1 MIFMDFDSERIDD
14 ERISDFCKKEPDDAR
29 RHMHIV
35 TQHSNLDT
43 DKDKYAYRSN
53 AFHTSFAHVDCTAD

>member
-14 ERISDFCKKEPDDAR
+14 ERISDFCKKEPDEAR

-43 DKDKYAYRSN
+43 DKYAYRSN